1 MRPPGR
7 REEGCRSTRSSSA
20 SSGGAAPMRGNKV
33 AQTSASWLS
42 GGLLQRQVMPLMP
55 QAASSFAQP
64 RPISHLGCAVRP
76 YRSRFPHGAAPA
88 AHTRGSSGERARS
101 RRWWWRL
108 RRRGRPSA
116 LPPWRTT
123 AAVPRRQ
130 IAPRVEGASAHT
142 SASISLSASAS
153 SGSPPRQVS
162 GAASRSRVPHSSR
175 KRRTWCIRTL
185 STWTWTQCTSSL
197 GAPVPSAARAPS
209 RPTRRSR

>member
-1 MRPPGR
+1 
-7 REEGCRSTRSSSA
+7 
-20 SSGGAAPMRGNKV
+20 
-33 AQTSASWLS
+33 
-42 GGLLQRQVMPLMP
+42 MPLMP
-55 QAASSFAQP
+55 LAAPSVAQP
-64 RPISHLGCAVRP
+64 RPISCLGRCGRP
-76 YRSRFPHGAAPA
+76 ARFRQSAAPA

-108 RRRGRPSA
+108 RSRGRPSV

-185 STWTWTQCTSSL
+185 STWTWTWTQCTSSL
-197 GAPVPSAARAPS
+197 GAPIPSAARAPRDLLDVVGKGVAYWRTLTCDS
-209 RPTRRSR
+209 KQAEYMAVRSPVALRSCDERRNAASG